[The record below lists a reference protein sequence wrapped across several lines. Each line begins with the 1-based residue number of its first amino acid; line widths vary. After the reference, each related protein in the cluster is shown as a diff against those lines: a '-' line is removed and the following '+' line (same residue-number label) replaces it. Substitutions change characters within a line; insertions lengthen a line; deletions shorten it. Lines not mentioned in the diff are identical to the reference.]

1 MENEKSNSKKKSVP
15 RSLEQKIQD
24 AEKKL
29 EKAKEEKAKL
39 LSLKKQEDDKKKIV
53 IGNYVAKK
61 YPDLLSMSNSEI
73 EEMLNLLLKD
83 STI

>member
-39 LSLKKQEDDKKKIV
+39 LSLKKQEDDKKKLV
-53 IGNYVAKK
+53 IGNYVSKK